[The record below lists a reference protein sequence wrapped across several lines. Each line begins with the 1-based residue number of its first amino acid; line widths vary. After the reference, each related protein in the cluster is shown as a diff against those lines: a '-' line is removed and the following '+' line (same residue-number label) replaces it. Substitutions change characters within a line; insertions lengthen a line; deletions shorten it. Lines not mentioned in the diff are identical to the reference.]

1 MSLQIKKI
9 ETFSLDQPKIDL
21 IPDGK
26 KTRPNI
32 DHLLKR
38 INAERSRERKN
49 TLVITIVGIIMLA
62 VISFVFTQA

>member
-21 IPDGK
+21 I
-26 KTRPNI
+26 PNI

-62 VISFVFTQA
+62 VISFIFTQA